1 MVYNKLELPDS
12 TAEIQSSAPRDPN
25 VIIEFNGSGIH
36 KITGPTPQFTFSTS
50 YNRSAVGQLDS
61 VDRKITLEGQI
72 VRSANP
78 AFSFPVVPNESGVKG
93 LTGAHEALKALFSE
107 CSAGTL
113 AMYCDGTQF
122 FEKHNVRVDS
132 IEFNSS
138 DNNFIQVAEYTVNLS
153 FFEAGTHGYAVR
165 NTTDEWNI
173 EPLEDYVHQN
183 FIIKE
188 GDAGGELHNPPRNP
202 FGDGRLNPV
211 ENTDINFSS
220 MPRYKISRKLSAVGL
235 PNTGVGSGCTDVG
248 VNTSFLEA
256 KGWVESKLG
265 TAFNGSTNNSS
276 ILNSGLPFFMDSPDY
291 TTMGP
296 TFLYNHVRTTNFSIS
311 EGLYAVNETWLAM
324 PTGVRFL
331 ENYDIDVSTDASF
344 IKTVSVKGEV
354 QGLYLKE
361 MAALTGQNLTPD
373 STGLIAVDNEN
384 TKRAVLNDQSATT
397 FSLNG
402 VLVGQ
407 TSNKAEL
414 SKNKFENA
422 LSGYMDH
429 VKPFLYQ
436 RANIGLN
443 NRYYNQYWLDETTS
457 AVPDTTRTDPVPGSA
472 PQIRNPIY
480 VKEQPLNV
488 IPISTSEAH
497 NVQKGSISYNFQYDN
512 KRNICTGVLS
522 SNVTVETSFPTDVF
536 AEAFVLGRALGPVLQ
551 DLGTVTS
558 AKKTIGIEVKVIP
571 PQNIDGYSMKNP
583 SCPLFVNG
591 NIYQTIIGIADSL
604 KPYGDQTT
612 LLGYKQNNVN
622 QKGQVYKSTDSENW
636 NPIDGSYSIQLS
648 YTYQPCNISQSFR
661 T

>member
-12 TAEIQSSAPRDPN
+12 TAEIQSSSPRPPN

-78 AFSFPVVPNESGVKG
+78 AFSFPVVPDQSGVKG
-93 LTGAHEALKALFSE
+93 LTGAHEALKSLFSE

-132 IEFNSS
+132 LEFNSS
-138 DNNFIQVAEYTVNLS
+138 DNNFIQVAEFTVNLS
-153 FFEAGTHGYAVR
+153 FFEAGSHGYAVK

-173 EPLEDYVHQN
+173 EPLEDYVHQD
-183 FIIKE
+183 FTITE
-188 GDAGGELHNPPRNP
+188 ADAGGELHNPSRNEI
-202 FGDGRLNPV
+202 GGGRQNPTD
-211 ENTDINFSS
+211 NTDINFSTL
-220 MPRYKISRKLSAVGL
+220 PRYKISRKLAAAGL

-248 VNTSFLEA
+248 VNTAYLEA

-265 TAFNGSTNNSS
+265 TAFNGSTNDTS
-276 ILNSGLPFFMDSPDY
+276 ILNSGLPFFIDSPNY
-291 TTMGP
+291 GNMTGT
-296 TFLYNHVRTTNFSIS
+296 TFLYNHVRTTSFSIS
-311 EGLYAVNETWLAM
+311 EGSYSVNETWLAM

-354 QGLYLKE
+354 QGLYLRE
-361 MAALTGQNLTPD
+361 MNTLTGSNAIPTGNRIDIINDDITSSVLSEGSSSALTT
-373 STGLIAVDNEN
+373 A
-384 TKRAVLNDQSATT
+384 
-397 FSLNG
+397 
-402 VLVGQ
+402 
-407 TSNKAEL
+407 SNRGEL

-443 NRYYNQYWLDETTS
+443 NRYYSEYWLDETTS
-457 AVPDTTRTDPVPGSA
+457 QNAGNRGFGSGPASPNA
-472 PQIRNPIY
+472 PQIKNPIY

-488 IPISTSEAH
+488 IPTSTSEAH

-512 KRNICTGVLS
+512 KSNICTGVLS

-551 DLGTVTS
+551 DLGTITS

-571 PQNIDGYSMKNP
+571 PRDIDGYSMLNT
-583 SCPLFVNG
+583 SCPLYVEG
-591 NIYQTIIGIADSL
+591 NIYQTITGIANSL

-612 LLGYKQNNVN
+612 ALGYKKNNIN
-622 QKGQVYKSTDSENW
+622 QKGQVYTSTDSENW
-636 NPIDGSYSIQLS
+636 NPIDGSYSVQLS
-648 YTYQPCNISQSFR
+648 YTYQPCNINQSFR

>member
-12 TAEIQSSAPRDPN
+12 TAEIQSSSPRPPN

-78 AFSFPVVPNESGVKG
+78 AFSFPVVPNQSGVKG
-93 LTGAHEALKALFSE
+93 LTGAHEALKSLFSE

-132 IEFNSS
+132 LEFNSS
-138 DNNFIQVAEYTVNLS
+138 DNNFVQVAEFTVNLS
-153 FFEAGTHGYAVR
+153 FFEAGSHGYAVK

-173 EPLEDYVHQN
+173 EPLEEYIHQD
-183 FIIKE
+183 FTITE
-188 GDAGGELHNPPRNP
+188 ADAGGELHNPPRNEI
-202 FGDGRLNPV
+202 GGGRQNPTD
-211 ENTDINFSS
+211 NTDINFSTL
-220 MPRYKISRKLSAVGL
+220 PRYKISRKLAAAGL

-248 VNTSFLEA
+248 VNTSYLEA
-256 KGWVESKLG
+256 KGWVESKLS
-265 TAFNGSTNNSS
+265 TAFNGSSNDSS
-276 ILNSGLPFFMDSPDY
+276 VLNSGLPFFMDSPDY
-291 TTMGP
+291 ATMGP

-311 EGLYAVNETWLAM
+311 EGVYAVNETWLAM

-344 IKTVSVKGEV
+344 IKTVSVKGEI

-361 MAALTGQNLTPD
+361 MSALTGENLTPD
-373 STGLIAVDNEN
+373 SSGLIEIENDNTEESTLSGAEPPATSPFN
-384 TKRAVLNDQSATT
+384 NEQSPK
-397 FSLNG
+397 N
-402 VLVGQ
+402 LV
-407 TSNKAEL
+407 

-429 VKPFLYQ
+429 IKPFLYQ

-443 NRYYNQYWLDETTS
+443 NRYYDTYWLDETTS
-457 AVPDTTRTDPVPGSA
+457 QNAGTRGFGSGPASPNA

-497 NVQKGSISYNFQYDN
+497 NIQKGSISYNFQYDN

-551 DLGTVTS
+551 DLGTITS

-571 PQNIDGYSMKNP
+571 P
-583 SCPLFVNG
+583 
-591 NIYQTIIGIADSL
+591 
-604 KPYGDQTT
+604 
-612 LLGYKQNNVN
+612 
-622 QKGQVYKSTDSENW
+622 
-636 NPIDGSYSIQLS
+636 
-648 YTYQPCNISQSFR
+648 
-661 T
+661 

>member
-1 MVYNKLELPDS
+1 MVYNKFELPDS
-12 TAEIQSSAPRDPN
+12 TVEIQSDAPRDPT

-36 KITGPTPQFTFSTS
+36 KIAGPTPQFAFSTS
-50 YNRSAVGQLDS
+50 YNRSSVGQLDS

-78 AFSFPVVPNESGVKG
+78 SFSFPVVPDQSGVKG

-113 AMYCDGTQF
+113 AMYCDGNLF

-138 DNNFIQVAEYTVNLS
+138 DNNFIQVAEYSVGLS
-153 FFEAGTHGYAVR
+153 FFEAGSHGYAVKS
-165 NTTDEWNI
+165 TSDDWSI
-173 EPLEDYVHQN
+173 EPLDEIVHQD
-183 FIIKE
+183 FTITE
-188 GDAGGELHNPPRNP
+188 ADAGGELHNPSRDSI
-202 FGDGRLNPV
+202 GGGRQTPTD
-211 ENTDINFSS
+211 NTVINFSS
-220 MPRYKISRKLSAVGL
+220 IPRYKISRKLSAAGL

-248 VNTSFLEA
+248 VNTSYLEA

-265 TAFNGSTNNSS
+265 TAYNGSSNDSS
-276 ILNSGLPFFMDSPDY
+276 VLSSGLPFFTDSPDY
-291 TTMGP
+291 GSMKGT

-311 EGLYAVNETWLAM
+311 EGVYSVNETWLAM

-344 IKTVSVKGEV
+344 IKTVSVKGEI

-361 MAALTGQNLTPD
+361 MTALTGENLTPN
-373 STGLIAVDNEN
+373 SSGLIEIDNDN
-384 TKRAVLNDQSATT
+384 TKQATLPNG
-397 FSLNG
+397 SLPAASPFGNETSKKN
-402 VLVGQ
+402 LV
-407 TSNKAEL
+407 

-422 LSGYMDH
+422 LSGYVDH

-443 NRYYNQYWLDETTS
+443 NRYYKKYWLDETTS
-457 AVPDTTRTDPVPGSA
+457 QNNTVSSGDDVIPNA

-480 VKEQPLNV
+480 VKEQQLNV

-497 NVQKGSISYNFQYDN
+497 NIQKGSISYNYQFDN

-522 SNVTVETSFPTDVF
+522 SNVTVDTNFPTDVF

-551 DLGTVTS
+551 NLGTITS
-558 AKKTIGIEVKVIP
+558 AKKSISIEVKVIP
-571 PQNIDGYSMKNP
+571 PRDIDGYSMNNVT
-583 SCPLFVNG
+583 CPLYVGG
-591 NIYQTIIGIADSL
+591 NIYQTITGIANSL

-612 LLGYKQNNVN
+612 ALGYKNDSVNN
-622 QKGQVYKSTDSENW
+622 KGHVYTSTDSENW
-636 NPIDGSYSIQLS
+636 NPIDGSYSLQLS
-648 YTYQPCNISQSFR
+648 FTYQPCNLSQSFR

>member
-1 MVYNKLELPDS
+1 MVYNKFELPDS
-12 TAEIQSSAPRDPN
+12 TVEIQSAPPTDPT

-78 AFSFPVVPNESGVKG
+78 SFSFPVVPDQSGVKG

-113 AMYCDGTQF
+113 TMYCDGALF

-132 IEFNSS
+132 LDFNSS
-138 DNNFIQVAEYTVNLS
+138 DNNFIQVAEFAVGLS
-153 FFEAGTHGYAVR
+153 FFEAGSHGFAVK
-165 NTTDEWNI
+165 NTTDDWNI
-173 EPLEDYVHQN
+173 EPLDEIVHQD
-183 FIIKE
+183 FTITE
-188 GDAGGELHNPPRNP
+188 PDAGPELHNPPRN
-202 FGDGRLNPV
+202 GIGGGRQNPTD
-211 ENTDINFSS
+211 NTVINFSS

-248 VNTSFLEA
+248 VNTAYLEA

-265 TAFNGSTNNSS
+265 TAFNGSTNDTS

-291 TTMGP
+291 STMGP

-344 IKTVSVKGEV
+344 IKTVSVKGEI

-361 MAALTGQNLTPD
+361 MATLTGGNIVPTGNRIDIIDDDLTSSTLSGGSSSALTTASN
-373 STGLIAVDNEN
+373 
-384 TKRAVLNDQSATT
+384 RAQ
-397 FSLNG
+397 
-402 VLVGQ
+402 
-407 TSNKAEL
+407 L

-429 VKPFLYQ
+429 VKPVIYQ
-436 RANIGLN
+436 RANVGLN
-443 NRYYNQYWLDETTS
+443 NRYYNEYWLDEKTTQ
-457 AVPDTTRTDPVPGSA
+457 DTGTRPFGSGPPGPNA
-472 PQIRNPIY
+472 AQIRNPIY

-497 NVQKGSISYNFQYDN
+497 NIQKGTINYNYQFDN

-522 SNVTVETSFPTDVF
+522 SNVTVDTNFPTDVF

-551 DLGTVTS
+551 DLGTITS
-558 AKKTIGIEVKVIP
+558 AKKSISIEVKVIP
-571 PQNIDGYSMKNP
+571 PRDIDGYSMNNVT
-583 SCPLFVNG
+583 CPLYVGG
-591 NIYQTIIGIADSL
+591 NIYQTITGIANSL

-612 LLGYKQNNVN
+612 ALGYKNNKLN
-622 QKGQVYKSTDSENW
+622 QAGQVYTSTDSENW
-636 NPIDGSYSIQLS
+636 NPIDGSYNIQVS
-648 YTYQPCNISQSFR
+648 YTYQPCNLSQSFR

>member
-12 TAEIQSSAPRDPN
+12 TVEIQSGPSRDPS

-36 KITGPTPQFTFSTS
+36 KIAGPTPQFAFSTS

-78 AFSFPVVPNESGVKG
+78 SFSFPVVPNESGVKG

-113 AMYCDGTQF
+113 SMYCDGTQF

-138 DNNFIQVAEYTVNLS
+138 DNNFIQVAEYTVGLS
-153 FFEAGTHGYAVR
+153 FFEAGSHGFSVK
-165 NTTDEWNI
+165 NTTDDWNI
-173 EPLEDYVHQN
+173 EPLDEIVHQD
-183 FIIKE
+183 FTITE
-188 GDAGGELHNPPRNP
+188 ADAGGELYNPAREPLGGSRQA
-202 FGDGRLNPV
+202 PV
-211 ENTDINFSS
+211 DNTKINFSS
-220 MPRYKISRKLSAVGL
+220 TPRYKISRKLSAVGL

-248 VNTSFLEA
+248 VNTSYLEA

-265 TAFNGSTNNSS
+265 TAFNGSSNDSS
-276 ILNSGLPFFMDSPDY
+276 VLNSGLPFFTDTPNYSAM
-291 TTMGP
+291 TGT

-311 EGLYAVNETWLAM
+311 EGAYSVNETWLAM

-344 IKTVSVKGEV
+344 IKTVSVKGEI

-361 MAALTGQNLTPD
+361 MATLTGSNTVP
-373 STGLIAVDNEN
+373 TGNRIDIIDDDLASHTYPSPLATSASQPKNKGQVD
-384 TKRAVLNDQSATT
+384 
-397 FSLNG
+397 
-402 VLVGQ
+402 
-407 TSNKAEL
+407 
-414 SKNKFENA
+414 KNKFENA

-429 VKPFLYQ
+429 VKPVIYQ
-436 RANIGLN
+436 RANVGLN
-443 NRYYNQYWLDETTS
+443 NRYYDKYWLDETTS
-457 AVPDTTRTDPVPGSA
+457 QNAAARPFGSNTPSPNA

-497 NVQKGSISYNFQYDN
+497 NIQKGTISYNYQFDN

-522 SNVTVETSFPTDVF
+522 SNVTVDTNFPTDVF

-551 DLGTVTS
+551 DLGTITS
-558 AKKTIGIEVKVIP
+558 AKKSISIEVKVIP
-571 PQNIDGYSMKNP
+571 PRDIDGYSMNNV
-583 SCPLFVNG
+583 SCPLYVGG
-591 NIYQTIIGIADSL
+591 NIYQTITGIANSL

-612 LLGYKQNNVN
+612 ALGYKSNKLN
-622 QKGQVYKSTDSENW
+622 QAGQVYTSTDSENW
-636 NPIDGSYSIQLS
+636 NPIDGSYNIQVS

>member
-1 MVYNKLELPDS
+1 MVYNKFELPDS
-12 TAEIQSSAPRDPN
+12 TVEIQSAPPRDPT

-78 AFSFPVVPNESGVKG
+78 SFSFPVVPDQSGVKG

-132 IEFNSS
+132 LEFNSS
-138 DNNFIQVAEYTVNLS
+138 DNNFVQVAEFTVGLS
-153 FFEAGTHGYAVR
+153 FFEAGSHGFAVK
-165 NTTDEWNI
+165 NTTDDWNI
-173 EPLEDYVHQN
+173 EPLDEIVHQD
-183 FIIKE
+183 FTIKE
-188 GDAGGELHNPPRNP
+188 PDAGGELHNPPRN
-202 FGDGRLNPV
+202 GIGGGRQNPTD
-211 ENTDINFSS
+211 NTQINFSS
-220 MPRYKISRKLSAVGL
+220 MPRYKISRKLAAVGL

-248 VNTSFLEA
+248 VNTSYLEA

-265 TAFNGSTNNSS
+265 TAFNGSSNDSS
-276 ILNSGLPFFMDSPDY
+276 VLNSGLPFFMDSPDY
-291 TTMGP
+291 DTMGP

-344 IKTVSVKGEV
+344 IKTVSVKGEI

-361 MAALTGQNLTPD
+361 MDTLTGGNTVPTGNRIDIIDDDLTT
-373 STGLIAVDNEN
+373 STLSS
-384 TKRAVLNDQSATT
+384 QSA
-397 FSLNG
+397 SLN
-402 VLVGQ
+402 Q
-407 TSNKAEL
+407 TSNKAEVA
-414 SKNKFENA
+414 KNKFENA

-429 VKPFLYQ
+429 VKPIIYQ

-443 NRYYNQYWLDETTS
+443 NRYYNEYWLDQTTS
-457 AVPDTTRTDPVPGSA
+457 QDTGTRPFGSGPPDPNA
-472 PQIRNPIY
+472 AQIRNPIY

-488 IPISTSEAH
+488 IPVSTSEAH
-497 NVQKGSISYNFQYDN
+497 NIQKGTISYNYQFDN

-522 SNVTVETSFPTDVF
+522 SNVTVDTNFPTDVF

-551 DLGTVTS
+551 DLGTITS
-558 AKKTIGIEVKVIP
+558 AKKSISIEVKVIP
-571 PQNIDGYSMKNP
+571 PRDIDGYSMNNV
-583 SCPLFVNG
+583 SCPLYVGG
-591 NIYQTIIGIADSL
+591 NIYQTITGIANSL

-612 LLGYKQNNVN
+612 ALGYKNNKLN
-622 QKGQVYKSTDSENW
+622 QAGQVYTSTDSENW
-636 NPIDGSYSIQLS
+636 NPIDGSYNIQVS

>member
-1 MVYNKLELPDS
+1 MVYNKFELPDS
-12 TAEIQSSAPRDPN
+12 TAEIQSSSPKDPT

-78 AFSFPVVPNESGVKG
+78 SFSFPVVPNESGVKG

-122 FEKHNVRVDS
+122 FEKHNVRVDGL
-132 IEFNSS
+132 EFNSS
-138 DNNFIQVAEYTVNLS
+138 DNNFVQVAEFTVSLS
-153 FFEAGTHGYAVR
+153 FFEAGSHGYAVK

-173 EPLEDYVHQN
+173 EPLEEYVHQD
-183 FIIKE
+183 FTITE
-188 GDAGGELHNPPRNP
+188 ADAGGELHNPLRNEI
-202 FGDGRLNPV
+202 GGGRNSPTD
-211 ENTDINFSS
+211 NTVINFST
-220 MPRYKISRKLSAVGL
+220 MPRYKISRKLSAAGL
-235 PNTGVGSGCTDVG
+235 PNTGTGSGCTDVG
-248 VNTSFLEA
+248 VNTSYLEA
-256 KGWVESKLG
+256 KGWVESKLS
-265 TAFNGSTNNSS
+265 TAFNGSTNDSS
-276 ILNSGLPFFMDSPDY
+276 ILNSGLPFFIDSPAY
-291 TTMGP
+291 GNMKGS

-311 EGLYAVNETWLAM
+311 EGVYAVNETWLAM
-324 PTGVRFL
+324 PTGVRFI

-361 MAALTGQNLTPD
+361 MAALTGENLTPD
-373 STGLIAVDNEN
+373 SSGLIEIENDNMEESTLPAGESSSTSPFGN
-384 TKRAVLNDQSATT
+384 QKSEKN
-397 FSLNG
+397 
-402 VLVGQ
+402 LV
-407 TSNKAEL
+407 

-422 LSGYMDH
+422 LSGYVDH
-429 VKPFLYQ
+429 IKPFLYQ

-443 NRYYNQYWLDETTS
+443 NRYYNEYWLDETSSQNNTVS
-457 AVPDTTRTDPVPGSA
+457 FGDEVIPNA

-571 PQNIDGYSMKNP
+571 PRDIDGYSMNNK
-583 SCPLFVNG
+583 SCPLFVKG
-591 NIYQTIIGIADSL
+591 NIYQTITGIANSL

-612 LLGYKQNNVN
+612 ALGYDRDNINN
-622 QKGQVYKSTDSENW
+622 KGQVYTSTDSENW

-648 YTYQPCNISQSFR
+648 YTYQPCNINQSFR

>member
-12 TAEIQSSAPRDPN
+12 TAEIQSSAPRDPT

-78 AFSFPVVPNESGVKG
+78 AFSFPVVPDQSGVKG
-93 LTGAHEALKALFSE
+93 LTGAHEALKSLFSE

-132 IEFNSS
+132 LEFNSS
-138 DNNFIQVAEYTVNLS
+138 DNNFVQVAEFTVNLS
-153 FFEAGTHGYAVR
+153 FFEAGSHGYAVK
-165 NTTDEWNI
+165 NTTDDWNI
-173 EPLEDYVHQN
+173 EPLEDYVHQD
-183 FIIKE
+183 FTITE
-188 GDAGGELHNPPRNP
+188 ADAGGELHNPARN
-202 FGDGRLNPV
+202 GIGGGRQNPTD
-211 ENTDINFSS
+211 NTDINFSTL
-220 MPRYKISRKLSAVGL
+220 PRYKISRKLAAAGL

-248 VNTSFLEA
+248 VNTAYLEA

-265 TAFNGSTNNSS
+265 TAFNGSTNDTS
-276 ILNSGLPFFMDSPDY
+276 ILNSGLPFFIDSPNY
-291 TTMGP
+291 SSMTGT
-296 TFLYNHVRTTNFSIS
+296 TFLYNHVRTTSFSIS
-311 EGLYAVNETWLAM
+311 EGSYSVNETWLAM

-354 QGLYLKE
+354 QGLYLRE
-361 MAALTGQNLTPD
+361 MNTLTGSNTIPTGNRIDIINDDTTSSTLSGGSSSALTT
-373 STGLIAVDNEN
+373 
-384 TKRAVLNDQSATT
+384 
-397 FSLNG
+397 
-402 VLVGQ
+402 
-407 TSNKAEL
+407 TSNPAEL

-443 NRYYNQYWLDETTS
+443 NRYYDEYWLDETTS
-457 AVPDTTRTDPVPGSA
+457 QNAGNRPFGSGPA
-472 PQIRNPIY
+472 SPNAAQIRNPIY

-512 KRNICTGVLS
+512 KSNICTGVLS

-571 PQNIDGYSMKNP
+571 PRTIDGYSMNNS

-591 NIYQTIIGIADSL
+591 NIYQTITGIANSL

-612 LLGYKQNNVN
+612 ALGYKRDKTNER
-622 QKGQVYKSTDSENW
+622 GQVYTSTDSETW

-648 YTYQPCNISQSFR
+648 YTYQPCNINQSFR

>member
-1 MVYNKLELPDS
+1 MAVS
-12 TAEIQSSAPRDPN
+12 DP
-25 VIIEFNGSGIH
+25 IKPGSGNVQYCDN
-36 KITGPTPQFTFSTS
+36 T
-50 YNRSAVGQLDS
+50 
-61 VDRKITLEGQI
+61 
-72 VRSANP
+72 
-78 AFSFPVVPNESGVKG
+78 AFVFPVVPNESGVKG

-132 IEFNSS
+132 LEFNSS
-138 DNNFIQVAEYTVNLS
+138 DNNFVQVAEFTVGLS
-153 FFEAGTHGYAVR
+153 FFEAGSHGYAVK

-173 EPLEDYVHQN
+173 EPLEDYVYQD
-183 FIIKE
+183 FTITE
-188 GDAGGELHNPPRNP
+188 EDAGGELHNPPRN
-202 FGDGRLNPV
+202 GIGGGRQNPTD
-211 ENTDINFSS
+211 NTDINFSTL
-220 MPRYKISRKLSAVGL
+220 PRYKISRKLAAAGL

-248 VNTSFLEA
+248 VNTAYLEA

-265 TAFNGSTNNSS
+265 TAFNGSTNDTS
-276 ILNSGLPFFMDSPDY
+276 ILNSGLPFFIDSPNY
-291 TTMGP
+291 SSMTGT
-296 TFLYNHVRTTNFSIS
+296 TFLYNHVRTTSFSIS
-311 EGLYAVNETWLAM
+311 EGSYSVNETWLAM

-354 QGLYLKE
+354 QGLYLRE
-361 MAALTGQNLTPD
+361 MNTLTGSNTIPTGNRID
-373 STGLIAVDNEN
+373 IINDDITSSTLSS
-384 TKRAVLNDQSATT
+384 QST
-397 FSLNG
+397 SLN
-402 VLVGQ
+402 Q
-407 TSNKAEL
+407 TSNRAEL

-443 NRYYNQYWLDETTS
+443 NRYYDTYWLDETTS
-457 AVPDTTRTDPVPGSA
+457 QNAGTRPFGSGPASPNA

-480 VKEQPLNV
+480 VKEQPLNI

-512 KRNICTGVLS
+512 KSNICTGVLS

-551 DLGTVTS
+551 DLGTITS
-558 AKKTIGIEVKVIP
+558 AKKSISIEVKVIP
-571 PQNIDGYSMKNP
+571 PRDIDGYSMLNT
-583 SCPLFVNG
+583 SCPLYVEG
-591 NIYQTIIGIADSL
+591 NIYQTITGIANSL

-612 LLGYKQNNVN
+612 ALGYKNNNIN
-622 QKGQVYKSTDSENW
+622 QKGQVYTSTDSENW
-636 NPIDGSYSIQLS
+636 NPIDGSYSVQLS
-648 YTYQPCNISQSFR
+648 YTYQPCNINQSFR